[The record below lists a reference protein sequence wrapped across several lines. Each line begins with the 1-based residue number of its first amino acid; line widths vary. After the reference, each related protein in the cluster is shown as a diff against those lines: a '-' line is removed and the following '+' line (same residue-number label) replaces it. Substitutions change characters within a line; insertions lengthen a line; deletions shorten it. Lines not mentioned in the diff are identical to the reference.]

1 MCYNVVST
9 FKEPM
14 GLFSFYLGYRHAK
27 KKAARR
33 RAREEWSTE
42 EWSEDDPECDG
53 CGYLASQHDE
63 GGRCPSYS

>member
-42 EWSEDDPECDG
+42 EWPEDDPECDG